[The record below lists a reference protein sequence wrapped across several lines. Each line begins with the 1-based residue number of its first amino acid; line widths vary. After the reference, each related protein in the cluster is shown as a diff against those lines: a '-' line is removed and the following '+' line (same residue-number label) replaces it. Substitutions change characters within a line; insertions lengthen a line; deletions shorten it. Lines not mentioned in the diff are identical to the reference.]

1 MKKIIVFLFAL
12 LLIPG
17 VVQIVDASSYQNYYG
32 IVMTEEEYNNLEQ
45 LGFDELEIYYMS
57 EDEFN
62 YNKDIEGNLEATST
76 RYFAHIIRYDATGRI
91 ISSSDMEI
99 TEEDYNSEVVMPIG
113 DVYVETTY
121 KRLKT
126 VIAASGSRYRYKV
139 TLTWKLMPAV
149 RSHDIIGIG
158 CVSSRVYIDA
168 TSPRFSQ
175 TSCIGTSC
183 TNTTTYVGSYI
194 GTNGAGVSF
203 KLPSSTSIT
212 TLHSF
217 YYYDVNKESSSNV
230 TYMIA
235 YGDYAHAVKTI
246 SAGASDGFWVDQ
258 GGIDLVDSIEDYYD
272 TINSANAT
280 WSGSW

>member
-1 MKKIIVFLFAL
+1 M
-12 LLIPG
+12 PG

-32 IVMTEEEYNNLEQ
+32 IEMTEEEYNNLEQ
-45 LGFDELEIYYMS
+45 LGFEETDIYYMS

-76 RYFAHIIRYDATGRI
+76 RYFAHITRYDATGRI
-91 ISSSDMEI
+91 ISSNDMEI

-113 DVYVETTY
+113 DAYIETTY

-126 VIAASGSRYRYKV
+126 VIATSGSKYRYKV
-139 TLTWKLMPAV
+139 TLTWKMMPAV

-183 TNTTTYVGSYI
+183 TNTATYVGSYI

-217 YYYDVNKESSSNV
+217 YFYDVNKATSTV
-230 TYMIA
+230 TSMIA
-235 YGDYAHAVKTI
+235 YGDYADAVKTI

>member
-12 LLIPG
+12 LLMPG

-158 CVSSRVYIDA
+158 CMSSAVSVDPSSR
-168 TSPRFSQ
+168 RFSQ
-175 TSCIGTSC
+175 TSCIGASC
-183 TNTTTYVGSYI
+183 TNTTTSVGSYI
-194 GTNGAGVSF
+194 GSNGAGVSF

-217 YYYDVNKESSSNV
+217 YYYDVNKKYSPV

-246 SAGASDGFWVDQ
+246 SAGNSDGFWVDQ
-258 GGIDLVDSIEDYYD
+258 GGIDFDDAIEDYYD